1 MAEMNRRSFLFAAA
15 AATAAT
21 VISLP
26 VLQAAEGPTTAP
38 AGGNSGG
45 PVHAGTLADFDKDG
59 VSDKFAKTNK
69 FFIIR
74 QDGKLYAVSSICSHA
89 RGAISVKGGV
99 LTCGKHPGKFDLT
112 GTPTGGPP
120 KRPLARLAISKDG
133 DNVVVD
139 TSKSF
144 TKDEWEKPGAY
155 ITVA

>member
-38 AGGNSGG
+38 TGNSGG
-45 PVHAGTLADFDKDG
+45 PVQAGPLSTFDKDG
-59 VSDKFAKTNK
+59 VTDKFAKTNK

-74 QDGKLYAVSSICSHA
+74 QDDRLYAVSSICSHQ
-89 RGAISVKGGV
+89 RGPISFKGGI
-99 LTCGKHPGKFDLT
+99 LACGKHPGKFDLT
-112 GTPTGGPP
+112 GSPTGGPP
-120 KRPLARLAISKDG
+120 KRPLARLGITKDG

-144 TKDEWEKPGAY
+144 TKDEWEKPGAF